1 MLFTFHQIV
10 PGRVGV
16 LHISM
21 SQKKSENSTYI
32 LLYYKLCILKHA

>member
-10 PGRVGV
+10 TGSVGV

-21 SQKKSENSTYI
+21 SQKKKTDKSAYNI
-32 LLYYKLCILKHA
+32 